1 MSPRNKTAKLALV
14 RLLHRSKVEFS
25 ISLASNGC
33 VTVNFTGVDG
43 PALVFGSLDPS
54 WSGSDVVYFLDWPEF
69 SAAVA
74 AKIAEIKAGE
84 VKA

>member
-1 MSPRNKTAKLALV
+1 MRPRNKTAKLALV
-14 RLLHRSKVEFS
+14 RALHRSKVEFS
-25 ISLASNGC
+25 ISLDSKGC
-33 VTVNFTGVDG
+33 VTVYFTGVDG

-69 SAAVA
+69 SEAVA
-74 AKIAEIKAGE
+74 AKIAKIKAGE